1 MTIRNVFTTLA
12 AKAVVALALLSVAA
26 CGAGA
31 QGNGGGAGPSARV
44 AAFLG
49 QDAVALIAAA
59 DRVEPFLLKAALA
72 PDAKAGPGILAG
84 YAWKAR
90 GADLAP
96 GAVAEV
102 KRLLLDDAS
111 YDFDVAKKCVMVP
124 DYALRLHAGARH
136 LDILVSF
143 ACSQWAIAGKG
154 DSRVED
160 FDPVAGRLK
169 AVVETVFRMD

>member
-1 MTIRNVFTTLA
+1 MMKIMNGFATLT
-12 AKAVVALALLSVAA
+12 AKATVALALLAVAA

-31 QGNGGGAGPSARV
+31 EGGGGTAPSAKV
-44 AAFLG
+44 TAFLG
-49 QDAVALIAAA
+49 QDAVALVKAA
-59 DRVEPFLLKAALA
+59 DRVEPFLLRTALA
-72 PDAKAGPGILAG
+72 PDAKAGPDAIAG

-96 GAVAEV
+96 AAGAEL
-102 KRLLLDDAS
+102 KRLILDDAS

-124 DYALRLHAGARH
+124 EYALRLHAGPRH
-136 LDILVSF
+136 LDVLVSF
-143 ACSQWAIAGKG
+143 ACAMWAFDKDG

-160 FDPVAGRLK
+160 FDPVVGRLR